1 MLSLGNIAT
10 LLVLRHLR
18 YAQLLED
25 WELEFGPHRFSYKDL
40 YHATNGFKSK
50 HLLGTRGFGQVYK
63 GVFRKSRLEVAVKKV
78 SHESRQGMK
87 EFISEVVTIGRLRNR
102 NLVDKPLRDWSQR
115 FHIIRGIASGLLYIH
130 EKWEKVVIHRD
141 IKASNVLLD
150 HQMNGCLGDFG
161 LSRLYDHGT
170 DPQSTHVVG
179 TMGYLAPE
187 LIWTGKASKLT
198 DVFVFG
204 AFLLEIT
211 CGQRPVND
219 DSGRYNQE
227 MLVDWVLDHFNKG
240 SLNETV
246 DLRLQGDCNTDEA
259 CRVLKLG
266 LLCSHPSANLR
277 PGMRQVMQ
285 YLDGDTPLPDL
296 TSTNMSFSTMALM
309 QNEGFDSY
317 PMSYLTPLTF
327 LNMFDRSFYSKTF
340 MICVKLYVYIKV
352 YLTINQM
359 IEKELTIT

>member
-1 MLSLGNIAT
+1 
-10 LLVLRHLR
+10 
-18 YAQLLED
+18 
-25 WELEFGPHRFSYKDL
+25 
-40 YHATNGFKSK
+40 
-50 HLLGTRGFGQVYK
+50 
-63 GVFRKSRLEVAVKKV
+63 
-78 SHESRQGMK
+78 MK
-87 EFISEVVTIGRLRNR
+87 EFIFEFVTIGRLRNR
-102 NLVDKPLRDWSQR
+102 NLVQLHGYCRRKGELLLVYEYMPNGSIDKYLYCQEDKPLRDWSQR
-115 FHIIRGIASGLLYIH
+115 FYIIRGVASGLLYIH

-170 DPQSTHVVG
+170 DPQTTHVVG

-198 DVFVFG
+198 DVFAFS

-277 PGMRQVMQ
+277 PGMRQIMQ

-296 TSTNMSFSTMALM
+296 TSTKMSFSTMALM

-317 PMSYLTPLTF
+317 PMSYPSSAATIGTVSF
-327 LNMFDRSFYSKTF
+327 LLGGR
-340 MICVKLYVYIKV
+340 
-352 YLTINQM
+352 
-359 IEKELTIT
+359 

>member
-1 MLSLGNIAT
+1 MLSLGTIAT

-50 HLLGTRGFGQVYK
+50 HLLGTGGFGQVYK

-87 EFISEVVTIGRLRNR
+87 EFISEFVTIGRLRNR
-102 NLVDKPLRDWSQR
+102 NLEDKPLRDWSQR
-115 FHIIRGIASGLLYIH
+115 FHIIRGVASGLLYIH

-141 IKASNVLLD
+141 IKASNVFLD
-150 HQMNGCLGDFG
+150 HQMNRCLGDFG

-170 DPQSTHVVG
+170 EPQTTHVVG

-187 LIWTGKASKLT
+187 LICTSKASKLI
-198 DVFVFG
+198 DVFAFG
-204 AFLLEIT
+204 AFLLEMT

-266 LLCSHPSANLR
+266 LLCSHASANLR

-317 PMSYLTPLTF
+317 PMSYPSSAATIGTVSF
-327 LNMFDRSFYSKTF
+327 LLGGR
-340 MICVKLYVYIKV
+340 
-352 YLTINQM
+352 
-359 IEKELTIT
+359 